1 MEDKLGKSSTK
12 AADLCANIG
21 FQNSCVFIKSQ
32 PELAP
37 PPLTAHPKADIM
49 HNFINQCN
57 LLFMGN
63 VMSHEQM
70 HDDLAYG
77 CHGSAACETTFS
89 HPLAE

>member
-21 FQNSCVFIKSQ
+21 FQNSFVYIKSQ
-32 PELAP
+32 TELAF
-37 PPLTAHPKADIM
+37 PLLTDHPKTGIM
-49 HNFINQCN
+49 SNFINQGN
-57 LLFMGN
+57 LLFMEN

-77 CHGSAACETTFS
+77 CHGSAACETTS
-89 HPLAE
+89 SNPN

>member
-21 FQNSCVFIKSQ
+21 FQNSFVCIKSQ
-32 PELAP
+32 PELAF
-37 PPLTAHPKADIM
+37 PLLTDHPKTGIM
-49 HNFINQCN
+49 SNFINQGN

-63 VMSHEQM
+63 VISHEQM

-89 HPLAE
+89 HPN